1 MHLAALALAL
11 GLIGGLYLRGLAL
24 AYQAVWSSTFLDAR
38 QVRGLVFVFY
48 GPASLATGVPIP
60 GIAELEAIR
69 YRGESAARWIHLMA
83 GTLALFVVIPRALLA
98 AAVTV
103 AVGKARRYLPPPSS
117 LQAYFRSAFVQEAGL
132 GGAKVILAPYAY
144 EPSPPAAERLRRL
157 LPDIVG
163 GMLDVE
169 AQVATPYGEEDALLA
184 KLEGHGTV
192 GADVLALLF
201 SLAATPEDENHGALI
216 AGARELLARH
226 RPHAELMVLVD
237 EAPYAARLGGAG
249 GERLAERRALWQAFA
264 RAHGAQAR
272 FIDLAATAA

>member
-1 MHLAALALAL
+1 
-11 GLIGGLYLRGLAL
+11 
-24 AYQAVWSSTFLDAR
+24 
-38 QVRGLVFVFY
+38 
-48 GPASLATGVPIP
+48 
-60 GIAELEAIR
+60 
-69 YRGESAARWIHLMA
+69 MA
-83 GTLALFVVIPRALLA
+83 GTLALFVVIPRALLF

-103 AVGKARRYLPPPSS
+103 AVAKARRSLPSPSS
-117 LQAYFRSAFVQEAGL
+117 LQAYFRSAFTHEVGL
-132 GGAKVILAPYAY
+132 GGARVILAPYAY
-144 EPSPPAAERLRRL
+144 EPLPPASERLRTL

-163 GMLDVE
+163 GMLDVVPQ
-169 AQVATPYGEEDALLA
+169 APTPYGEEDALLA
-184 KLEGHGTV
+184 KLEGPGTV

-216 AGARELLARH
+216 AGARQLLARQ

-272 FIDLAATAA
+272 FIDLAAAAA